1 MVQALLLKVVLH
13 DMELRIDANSDDE
26 GLRNYSIMGS
36 WNTPPSPQRTYQ
48 VVVAATRDMGIGK
61 NGKLPWKLPSDLKY
75 FKEITT
81 STSNP
86 SKKNAVIMG
95 RKTWDSIPLQYR
107 PLSSRLNV
115 VLTRSTTCNVATS
128 ENVVTCG
135 SIPSALEMLGS
146 SPYSSEIDKVFV
158 IGGGQILR
166 EAMNGPGCEAIHMT
180 EIDSN
185 IYCDTFIPRV
195 DISIFRPWCSSLP
208 ITENGTSYRFVSYV
222 RARDFSFPN
231 ELEVE
236 NFAFLPKMIL
246 DKHEDFKYPHQKTEM
261 TNGL

>member
-1 MVQALLLKVVLH
+1 MFSSRIVNKHNFNGVLSTSSRVFR
-13 DMELRIDANSDDE
+13 E
-26 GLRNYSIMGS
+26 YSIMKDCNMHPDS
-36 WNTPPSPQRTYQ
+36 QRTYQ

-61 NGKLPWKLPSDLKY
+61 NGNLPWKLPSDLKF

-81 STSNP
+81 STSGP
-86 SKKNAVIMG
+86 TKKNAVIMG

-107 PLSSRLNV
+107 PLSGRLNV

-135 SIPSALEMLGS
+135 SIPSALELLAS

-180 EIDSN
+180 EIDAN
-185 IYCDTFIPRV
+185 IDCDTFIPRV
-195 DISIFRPWCSSLP
+195 DLSFFRPWCSSLP
-208 ITENGTSYRFVSYV
+208 VTENDISYRFVSYV
-222 RARDFSFPN
+222 RVCSSSDSN
-231 ELEVE
+231 KLKLE
-236 NFAFLPKMIL
+236 NFAFLPKIIF
-246 DKHEDFKYPHQKTEM
+246 DKHEEFMYPHQKD
-261 TNGL
+261 